1 MMRILLALLS
11 GCMLYAAAAAR
22 TPASPTSTSMATP
35 EARLIDEIGSH
46 AELMPN
52 LERLCDD
59 IGARL
64 TGSPQLQ
71 AAQQWA
77 MARLRAYGAVGVHLE
92 AYDMGRPWRRG
103 AARVRLLNAS
113 GMALEVVQKGWTEG
127 TARPVRAEVALL
139 DVKTLDEFKA
149 AAPALKGKIVL
160 VESAPRA
167 TPEQRKDPAW
177 FADASR
183 AVRDAQLAGVLLVS
197 SKDHGL
203 RDMWG
208 GPRSLFDRHA
218 AIVTREHANLLKRLL
233 ARGIVP
239 RVELELK
246 GGFDARPVLAYN
258 VVADY
263 PGSDAGGEMVVLG
276 AHLDSWDLGS
286 GAADNGSGVV
296 AMLEV
301 LRAWHALGLRPKRAL
316 RIVLFS
322 GEEQGLLGSRAYV
335 AAHRGELDRI
345 QAVLVQDTGS
355 GRVTGFPDMR
365 NDAWYAAL
373 TKAVAPAAA
382 LGPLDVQYG
391 PAGGSDFEPF
401 VNAGV
406 PAFPALQDERDYRSH
421 TQHSQVDAVDHV
433 DRAALTQAAQVLAVV
448 AWGLANGERLPYGAT
463 AGAAATAK

>member
-11 GCMLYAAAAAR
+11 GCMLYAAAAAQ
-22 TPASPTSTSMATP
+22 TPALPTSTSTP

-52 LERLCDD
+52 LEWLCDD

-77 MARLRAYGAVGVHLE
+77 MARLRAYGAV
-92 AYDMGRPWRRG
+92 
-103 AARVRLLNAS
+103 
-113 GMALEVVQKGWTEG
+113 
-127 TARPVRAEVALL
+127 
-139 DVKTLDEFKA
+139 
-149 AAPALKGKIVL
+149 
-160 VESAPRA
+160 
-167 TPEQRKDPAW
+167 
-177 FADASR
+177 
-183 AVRDAQLAGVLLVS
+183 
-197 SKDHGL
+197 GL

-246 GGFDARPVLAYN
+246 GDFDARPALAHN
-258 VVADY
+258 VVADS
-263 PGSDAGGEMVVLG
+263 PGSAGSDVAGEMVVLG
-276 AHLDSWDLGS
+276 AHLDAWDLGA

-301 LRAWHALGLRPKRAL
+301 LRAWHALGLRPKRTL

-335 AAHRGELDRI
+335 AAYRDELERI

-365 NDAWYAAL
+365 NEAWYAAL

-382 LGPLDVQYG
+382 LGPRDVQYG

-406 PAFPALQDERDYRSH
+406 PAFTALQDERDYRSH

-433 DRAALTQAAQVLAVV
+433 DRAGLTQAAQVLAVV
-448 AWGLANGERLPYGAT
+448 AWGLANGGAPALSSSGGSNGGGSGGNGGGNGEVNAW
-463 AGAAATAK
+463 AGLSE

>member
-11 GCMLYAAAAAR
+11 GCMLYAAAAAQ
-22 TPASPTSTSMATP
+22 TPAPAPSTPTPTP
-35 EARLIDEIGSH
+35 TPTPAAHLIDEIGSH

-77 MARLRAYGAVGVHLE
+77 MARLRAYGAVG
-92 AYDMGRPWRRG
+92 
-103 AARVRLLNAS
+103 
-113 GMALEVVQKGWTEG
+113 
-127 TARPVRAEVALL
+127 
-139 DVKTLDEFKA
+139 
-149 AAPALKGKIVL
+149 
-160 VESAPRA
+160 
-167 TPEQRKDPAW
+167 
-177 FADASR
+177 
-183 AVRDAQLAGVLLVS
+183 
-197 SKDHGL
+197 L

-208 GPRSLFDRHA
+208 GP
-218 AIVTREHANLLKRLL
+218 REHANLLKRLL

-246 GGFDARPVLAYN
+246 GDFDARPVPAHN
-258 VVADY
+258 VVADS
-263 PGSDAGGEMVVLG
+263 PGSAGSGVAGEMVVLVAHSTPGTSAPARPTTAAASSPCWKCCAPGTCSGCAPG
-276 AHLDSWDLGS
+276 ARCGS
-286 GAADNGSGVV
+286 CC
-296 AMLEV
+296 
-301 LRAWHALGLRPKRAL
+301 
-316 RIVLFS
+316 
-322 GEEQGLLGSRAYV
+322 SRARSRACW
-335 AAHRGELDRI
+335 AAAPTWRRRDELDRI

-355 GRVTGFPDMR
+355 ERVTGFPDMR

-373 TKAVAPAAA
+373 TKAVGPAAA

-406 PAFPALQDERDYRSH
+406 PAFPALQDERDYRSL
-421 TQHSQVDAVDHV
+421 TQHSQVDAVDRV
-433 DRAALTQAAQVLAVV
+433 DRAGLTQAAQVLAVV
-448 AWGLANGERLPYGAT
+448 AWGLANGARLPYRAT

>member
-1 MMRILLALLS
+1 MMRTLPALLS
-11 GCMLYAAAAAR
+11 GCLLCAAALAQ
-22 TPASPTSTSMATP
+22 TPATSTP
-35 EARLIDEIGSH
+35 EARLIDDIGRH
-46 AELMPN
+46 AELMSN
-52 LERLCDD
+52 LEQLCDG

-103 AARVRLLNAS
+103 PARARLLNAS
-113 GMALEVVQKGWTEG
+113 GMALDVVQKGWTEG
-127 TARPVRAEVALL
+127 TVRPVRAEVALL

-160 VESAPRA
+160 VESVPRA
-167 TPEQRKDPAW
+167 TSEQRKDPARW
-177 FADASR
+177 FAGASR

-239 RVELELK
+239 QVELELQ
-246 GGFDARPVLAYN
+246 GGFDARPAVAHN

-263 PGSDAGGEMVVLG
+263 PGSGGAGSAGEMVVLG

-286 GAADNGSGVV
+286 GATDNGSGVV

-301 LRAWHALGLRPKRAL
+301 LRAWHALGLRPQRAL

-335 AAHRGELDRI
+335 AAHRNELDRI

-355 GRVTGFPDMR
+355 GRVIGFPDMR
-365 NDAWYAAL
+365 NEAWYAAL
-373 TKAVAPAAA
+373 TRAVAPAAA
-382 LGPLDVQYG
+382 IGPLDVMYG

-401 VNAGV
+401 LTAGV

-421 TQHSQVDAVDHV
+421 SQHSQVDSLDHA
-433 DRAALTQAAQVLAVV
+433 DRAGLVQAAQVLAVV
-448 AWGLANGERLPYGAT
+448 AWGLANGEKLPHAS
-463 AGAAATAK
+463 AAN

>member
-11 GCMLYAAAAAR
+11 GCMLYTAAAAR

-71 AAQQWA
+71 AAQQWT

-103 AARVRLLNAS
+103 AARARLLNAS

-197 SKDHGL
+197 SKDNGL

-373 TKAVAPAAA
+373 TKAVAPAAT